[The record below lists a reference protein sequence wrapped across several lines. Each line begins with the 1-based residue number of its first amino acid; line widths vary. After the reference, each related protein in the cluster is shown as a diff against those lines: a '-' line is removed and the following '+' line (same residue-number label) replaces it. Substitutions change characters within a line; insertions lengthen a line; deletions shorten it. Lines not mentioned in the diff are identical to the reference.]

1 MPAPM
6 NDRDLMLF
14 TQYVASLSGI
24 RLDSSKKYLLES
36 RLDDLM
42 RETKSA
48 TYADLYSRARADG
61 TRALE
66 RQIIDAVS
74 TNETYFFR
82 EPKAYELLK
91 TKLVPELLG
100 EQLDRPLAFWSAASS
115 TGQEAY
121 TLAMVLEQILFD
133 LSKAKLRVTGT
144 DISEAA
150 VNTANRCE
158 YTPHEVGR
166 GLDSKQIAKYFT
178 RWGERYKVRDDLRS
192 ICRFSVD
199 NLLAPKTLGPFD
211 VIFCRNVLIYFS
223 AADKA
228 KVVDN
233 LVSRLKK
240 GGALIV
246 GGAESLL
253 GVTERV
259 RRREHQGATYYVAA
273 S

>member
-1 MPAPM
+1 MPAAM

-24 RLDSSKKYLLES
+24 RLDASKKYLLES

-42 RETKSA
+42 RETGCA
-48 TYADLYSRARADG
+48 TYADLYARARGDG
-61 TRALE
+61 SRALE
-66 RQIIDAVS
+66 RKIVDAVS
-74 TNETYFFR
+74 TNETFFFR
-82 EPKAYELLK
+82 DPKVFELLK
-91 TKLVPELLG
+91 TKLVPEMLG
-100 EQLDRPLAFWSAASS
+100 EQVDRPLAFWSAASS

-133 LSKAKLRVTGT
+133 LSKSKIRVTGT

-150 VNTANRCE
+150 VNAANRCE
-158 YTPHEVGR
+158 YTQLEVGR
-166 GLDSKQIAKYFT
+166 GLDAKLVSRYFT
-178 RWGERYKVRDDLRS
+178 PWGRHFKLRDDLRA

-199 NLLAPKTLGPFD
+199 NLLTPKTAGPFD
-211 VIFCRNVLIYFS
+211 VILCRNVLIYFS

-228 KVVDN
+228 KVVEN

-240 GGALIV
+240 GGALIL
-246 GGAESLL
+246 GGTESLL

-259 RRREHQGATYYVAA
+259 RRLEHHGAGYYVLK
-273 S
+273 

>member
-36 RLDDLM
+36 RLDDVM
-42 RETKSA
+42 HETKCA
-48 TYADLYSRARADG
+48 TYSDLYALARADG
-61 TRALE
+61 SRTLE
-66 RQIIDAVS
+66 RKIVDAVS
-74 TNETYFFR
+74 TNETFFFR
-82 EPKAYELLK
+82 DPKVFELLK

-100 EQLDRPLAFWSAASS
+100 EQVERPLAFWSAASS

-133 LSKAKLRVTGT
+133 LSKSKIRVTGT
-144 DISEAA
+144 DISEGA

-158 YTPHEVGR
+158 YTQHEVGR
-166 GLDSKQIAKYFT
+166 GLDAKLVSRYFT
-178 RWGERYKVRDDLRS
+178 RWGERFKVRDDLRA

-199 NLLAPKTLGPFD
+199 NLLAPKTTGPFD
-211 VIFCRNVLIYFS
+211 VILCRNVLIYFS

-228 KVVDN
+228 KVVEN

-240 GGALIV
+240 GGVLIV
-246 GGAESLL
+246 GGTESLL

-259 RRREHQGATYYVAA
+259 RRLEHNGAGYYVLK
-273 S
+273 

>member
-1 MPAPM
+1 M

-42 RETKSA
+42 RESKCA
-48 TYADLYSRARADG
+48 TYADLYALARAD
-61 TRALE
+61 TSRVLE
-66 RQIIDAVS
+66 RKIVDAVS
-74 TNETYFFR
+74 TNETFFFR
-82 EPKAYELLK
+82 DPKIFELLK

-100 EQLDRPLAFWSAASS
+100 EQVDRPLAFWSAASS

-133 LSKAKLRVTGT
+133 LSKTKIRVTGT

-158 YTPHEVGR
+158 YTQHEVGR
-166 GLDSKQIAKYFT
+166 GLDAKLVSKYFT
-178 RWGERYKVRDDLRS
+178 RWGAHFKVRDDLRA

-199 NLLAPKTLGPFD
+199 NLLTPKTTGPFD
-211 VIFCRNVLIYFS
+211 VILCRNVLIYFS

-246 GGAESLL
+246 GGTESLL

-259 RRREHQGATYYVAA
+259 RRLEHHGA

>member
-1 MPAPM
+1 M

-42 RETKSA
+42 RESSCA
-48 TYADLYSRARADG
+48 TYADLYALARADAS
-61 TRALE
+61 RALE
-66 RQIIDAVS
+66 RKIVDAVS
-74 TNETYFFR
+74 TNETFFFR
-82 EPKAYELLK
+82 DPKIFELLK
-91 TKLVPELLG
+91 TKLVPDLLG

-133 LSKAKLRVTGT
+133 LSKTKIRVTGT

-158 YTPHEVGR
+158 YTQHEVGR
-166 GLDSKQIAKYFT
+166 GLDAKLVSKYFT
-178 RWGERYKVRDDLRS
+178 RWGAHFKVRDDLRA

-199 NLLAPKTLGPFD
+199 NLLAPKTTGPFD
-211 VIFCRNVLIYFS
+211 VILCRNVLIYFS

-246 GGAESLL
+246 GGTESLL

-259 RRREHQGATYYVAA
+259 RRLEHHGASYYVLK
-273 S
+273 